1 VGVDNVRQLEENIE
15 AVKNLNKLTK
25 KQIQE
30 MEEWTK
36 KYHKIVLFQRE
47 GLDEYNLHW
56 NNPNAKKEK
65 K

>member
-1 VGVDNVRQLEENIE
+1 
-15 AVKNLNKLTK
+15 
-25 KQIQE
+25 